1 MGRKTLYFPH
11 NEKNIRG
18 NMLTEKQIMFGG
30 GVERFRVGEKE
41 EVIPHI
47 LRIKNG
53 NIDLEKKWLSRILV
67 IYILPKA
74 VEEKLLIED
83 LNRKYVKV
91 MMKHDKS
98 VAKIS
103 RNIQLKYAILMTGIT
118 ALVSVFLILV
128 LGNISALFL
137 LIFIIILIIAVLISS
152 KKELETMDRSAKDLL
167 WLYRSAIANQLRRI
181 AIMYGKK
188 CKPNEIR
195 KMKLPRYVLIE
206 WSVYPYFS
214 EHVLIR
220 S

>member
-1 MGRKTLYFPH
+1 VGRKTLYFPH
-11 NEKNIRG
+11 NEKNIRS
-18 NMLTEKQIMFGG
+18 NMLTEKQIMLGG

-53 NIDLEKKWLSRILV
+53 NIDLEKKWLTRILV

-74 VEEKLLIED
+74 IEEKLLIED

-118 ALVSVFLILV
+118 ALVSVFR
-128 LGNISALFL
+128 
-137 LIFIIILIIAVLISS
+137 ISS
-152 KKELETMDRSAKDLL
+152 WKH
-167 WLYRSAIANQLRRI
+167 
-181 AIMYGKK
+181 
-188 CKPNEIR
+188 
-195 KMKLPRYVLIE
+195 
-206 WSVYPYFS
+206 FS
-214 EHVLIR
+214 TFFIGIYHNFNYWCFNLK
-220 S
+220 